1 MNGLELLERYPLTA
15 KVVREW
21 FLEKMIESLN
31 DENVPD
37 EFKDYM
43 REQGVENDKLSK
55 MIDVNPRM
63 LLDVFDENG
72 IVIETLLYPSKEFTV
87 IIDRQPTKNSWK
99 TRKEAELF
107 AVEVAFEMLETKL
120 TPPPPVEELEVIDE
134 ETVTPKE
141 ETDETDN

>member
-55 MIDVNPRM
+55 MIDINPRM
-63 LLDVFDENG
+63 LLDVFDENE
-72 IVIETLLYPSKEFTV
+72 IFISINITDRKFTYR
-87 IIDRQPTKNSWK
+87 IDNLVNPTEYS
-99 TRKEAELF
+99 TRKECELISITR
-107 AVEVAFEMLETKL
+107 AFEMLETKL
-120 TPPPPVEELEVIDE
+120 TPPPVEELEVIDE

-141 ETDETDN
+141 EIDETDN